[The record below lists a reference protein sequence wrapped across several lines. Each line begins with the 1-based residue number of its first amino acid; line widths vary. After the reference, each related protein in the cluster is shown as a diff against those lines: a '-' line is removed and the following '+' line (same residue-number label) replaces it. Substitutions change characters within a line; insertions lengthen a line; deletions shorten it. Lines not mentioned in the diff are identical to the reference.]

1 MEDAFPPK
9 GKWRDWT
16 AAVEAQARGTN
27 PALNTAIE
35 DELEVPVYQPAMPV
49 SSVRKRPETPWKI
62 RSTIADKKGVMP
74 ALEGG
79 AEVLRLVGCTQP
91 SEWLEGVEMA
101 YVEIE
106 FEGGATAEEIA
117 KAGQMPIQGGVLI
130 NAWNLSKAGSDDVAS
145 HVAVVDEH
153 CTGDGLLRTVAL
165 PDPRLSE
172 AGWSTAASLALLLR
186 RAQELAPAFSGSLE
200 GVSLDFLVNEDP
212 IVALASAEALKRL
225 LLRHWPTSQWP
236 RITMTVGHQ
245 GFGSGEGRENLVRQA
260 IRSTAAAMSAPDAVD
275 AGSSALP
282 GDVPADL
289 SGKGDKWARN
299 ILHLLREECGLA
311 DGDALVSPMVEALST
326 AFLEGADAYNSVW
339 GSRSALEVL
348 QAGSEAWTIQKVTLP
363 PKDAIGEAAPLW
375 EGHGAGVP
383 PYLRGPYA
391 SMYTSRPWTI
401 RQYAGFSTAAASN
414 AFYRRNLAAG
424 QKGLSVA
431 FDLATHRG
439 YDSDHPRVSGDVG
452 KAGVAIDSV
461 DDMMLLFDGIPLDT
475 MSVSMTMNGAVLP
488 IMAFYIAAAE
498 EQGVDSRT
506 LAGTIQNDILKEFM
520 VRNTFIYPP
529 GPSMRIISDIF
540 AYTAQHMPKF
550 NSISI
555 SGYHM
560 QEAGATPELELAYT
574 IANGLAY
581 VQAGVDAGLDVDD
594 FAPRLSFFWG
604 IGMDVISEVAKLR
617 AGRLLWARW
626 MARFNPVNPRSSMLR
641 THCQTSGWTLTE
653 QDPLNNVGRTAIE
666 ALAAVWGGTQS
677 LHTNSMDEAIALP
690 TDDTAK
696 VARNTQ
702 LILQKE
708 AGTTRWVDPLGG
720 DMAVAQRTA
729 ELVDAADA
737 IIREMQEAGGMPKA
751 IEQGLPM
758 RGIETAAAE
767 KQSRIDAGNDKI
779 IGLNLFPGR
788 APESMEVLK
797 VDHLEVLTG
806 QKERLTQLRS
816 SRDDAAVHEALA
828 ALESGA
834 SGRANLLELAV
845 AAAKVRCTLGEISD
859 AVERVFD
866 RHVPVNRPVRGI
878 FRKHLGAREEFK
890 RAVEKAT
897 RFATLA
903 GRQPRILVAKM
914 GQDGHDRGAK
924 VIASAF
930 ADLGFDVDLGSLFQT
945 PEEVAR
951 QAVESDVHVV
961 GVSTLAAGHLALV
974 PALVEALTKA
984 GREDMLVVVGGVIP
998 REDYDTLYSAGV
1010 TAIFGPG
1017 TPVVTSA
1024 TRILDLLNEAYS

>member
-1 MEDAFPPK
+1 MEESIHAADSWTDWVDAVKAQSRGGDVTLHTELDGEIQCPVFHPARPV
-9 GKWRDWT
+9 GSILSEAPDPWRIRGTVDSA
-16 AAVEAQARGTN
+16 AAVMA
-27 PALNTAIE
+27 
-35 DELEVPVYQPAMPV
+35 
-49 SSVRKRPETPWKI
+49 
-62 RSTIADKKGVMP
+62 

-79 AEVLRLVGCTQP
+79 VEVLRCKGCLDP
-91 SEWLEGVEMA
+91 ARWMEGVEKA

-106 FEGGATAEEIA
+106 FFGGTDVSTLAETDTL
-117 KAGQMPIQGGVLI
+117 PISGGVLI
-130 NAWNLSKAGSDDVAS
+130 DAWSAAS
-145 HVAVVDEH
+145 MDAIRHHSEAVDRH
-153 CTGDGLLRTVAL
+153 APRKGLRTVAL
-165 PDPRLSE
+165 TDPRL
-172 AGWSTAASLALLLR
+172 AGGNWSTSASLALLVKACARLSEAAGGLDR
-186 RAQELAPAFSGSLE
+186 
-200 GVSLDFLVNEDP
+200 VSLD
-212 IVALASAEALKRL
+212 VALDVDPMVGMASMEAMKRL
-225 LLRHWPTSQWP
+225 LARQWDSAVWP
-236 RITMTVGHQ
+236 RLTAVCNPRA
-245 GFGSGEGRENLVRQA
+245 FGATEGRENLVRQS
-260 IRSTAAAMSAPDAVD
+260 IQLTAGALSAVD
-275 AGSSALP
+275 ALDAGNSMASEVAP
-282 GDVPADL
+282 EDMENTT
-289 SGKGDKWARN
+289 KWGRN
-299 ILHLLREECGLA
+299 LLHMLREESHLGEGQAVVSPLVDSLA
-311 DGDALVSPMVEALST
+311 D
-326 AFLEGADAYNSVW
+326 AFVAAADRYLELWSDLEPHDIWNQGA
-339 GSRSALEVL
+339 SAWE
-348 QAGSEAWTIQKVTLP
+348 I
-363 PKDAIGEAAPLW
+363 APLRLEEPLPVDGGAGIW
-375 EGHGAGVP
+375 EGHGAGVHP
-383 PYLRGPYA
+383 FLRGPYA

-401 RQYAGFSTAAASN
+401 RQYAGFSTAQESN

-461 DDMMLLFDGIPLDT
+461 EDMKLLFEEIPLDA

-488 IMAFYIAAAE
+488 VMAFYIVAAE
-498 EQGVDSRT
+498 EQGVQAMQLS
-506 LAGTIQNDILKEFM
+506 GTIQNDILKEFM

-529 GPSMRIISDIF
+529 SPSMRIISDIF
-540 AYTAQHMPKF
+540 AYTAEHMPRF

-574 IANGLAY
+574 IANGLSY
-581 VQAGVDAGLDVDD
+581 VKAGVEAGLDVDD

-604 IGMDVISEVAKLR
+604 IGMDLISEVAKLR

-626 MARFNPVNPRSSMLR
+626 MAEFNPRNPRSSMLR

-708 AGTTRWVDPLGG
+708 SGTTRWVDPLGG
-720 DMAVAQRTA
+720 DDRIATRTA
-729 ELVDAADA
+729 ELVESADA
-737 IIREMQEAGGMPKA
+737 IIREMQEAGGMPGA
-751 IEQGLPM
+751 IEKGLPM

-767 KQSRIDAGNDKI
+767 KQSRIDAGLDKI
-779 IGLNLFPGR
+779 IGLNLFAGK

-797 VDHLEVLTG
+797 VDHHAVLEG
-806 QKERLTQLRS
+806 QCARLDELRKN
-816 SRDDAAVHEALA
+816 RNPEAVSTALEAL
-828 ALESGA
+828 EQGA
-834 SGRANLLELAV
+834 RGDGNLLSLAV
-845 AAAKVRCTLGEISD
+845 AAARVRCTLGEISD
-859 AVERVFD
+859 AMERAYG

-878 FRKHLGAREEFK
+878 FRKHLGAHEEFK
-890 RAVEKAT
+890 HAVQQAA
-897 RFATLA
+897 RFSELV

-945 PEEVAR
+945 PAEVAR

-974 PALVEALTKA
+974 PALVEALTEA

-998 REDYDTLYSAGV
+998 REDYPALYGAGV

-1017 TPVVTSA
+1017 TPVVQSA
-1024 TRILDLLNEAYS
+1024 NRILDLLLEAYS